1 MYRKVT
7 ATKQINTKNI
17 KKQDQLFS
25 SEAHNELIELANR
38 NSISPEE
45 VLMIKEREKI
55 INKMKVTLNPEE
67 IRVIDLHTREYT
79 NKEIAESLHVEPASV
94 TGMLE
99 KLRNKGL
106 IKWEPRKAI
115 RLTEDGKRIAMQLN
129 EIHTLLYQFFA
140 HVLKIEDQEVI
151 ENLSCEIEHHITRD
165 VKNSLEQFLSKYLDV
180 QI

>member
-1 MYRKVT
+1 MAKKNQKVISRISDIPESY
-7 ATKQINTKNI
+7 QRYLDEIHNI
-17 KKQDQLFS
+17 SKKKKGGW
-25 SEAHNELIELANR
+25 
-38 NSISPEE
+38 
-45 VLMIKEREKI
+45 V
-55 INKMKVTLNPEE
+55 
-67 IRVIDLHTREYT
+67 T

-165 VKNSLEQFLSKYLDV
+165 VKNSLEQFLSKYLDD